1 KGISTLNPR
10 KIWIDDAVNRLHV
23 DGSGE
28 LLGEFKPEDK
38 LLIITQSGKI
48 KTIIPELTTHIDEDM
63 IVLGKWIAEKPIS
76 AIYYEGE
83 KGRYFV
89 KRFVI
94 ENENKEEIFISEH
107 PHTRL
112 EIVSTDYIP
121 RAEIIFSKVKGV
133 QKDDMEINLEEFISV
148 KGIKA

>member
-1 KGISTLNPR
+1 M
-10 KIWIDDAVNRLHV
+10 
-23 DGSGE
+23 
-28 LLGEFKPEDK
+28 
-38 LLIITQSGKI
+38 
-48 KTIIPELTTHIDEDM
+48 PELTTHFDEDM
-63 IVLGKWIAEKPIS
+63 IVLEKWIPEKPIS

-121 RAEIIFSKVKGV
+121 RAEVIFAKVKGV
-133 QKDDMEINLEEFISV
+133 QKEDLEINIEEFITV
-148 KGIKA
+148 KGIKALGNQLDRKSTRLNSSHVRISY